1 MKRAK
6 VNKISRFFIKQTIIM
21 LWFLVI
27 TFAIIATIS
36 ISGFA
41 HGAWFKGRPNPF
53 GGYLLA
59 MFSLFCL
66 VLFVVYVGNL
76 KINRAI
82 KDLET
87 ATERVARG
95 DFDVEVALTGN
106 EDIDSYI
113 VNFNKMV
120 RELKGIE
127 TLKEDFISNVSHE
140 FKTPLSVIQL
150 YSKTLQ
156 KGSLDDATR
165 AQYGKV
171 LDDNIKKLT
180 NLTTNIL
187 NLSRLENQEIT
198 LNKTEFFLDEQL
210 RQCILS
216 LEPEWSKKNI
226 NFELNLPSTKYV
238 FCEELLAQVWQNIIG
253 NAIKFSEQ
261 NGNIKIELYEEN
273 NYICVKIKDDG
284 IGMTEETQ
292 SRIFDKFY
300 QGDVSHSKDGN
311 GLGLALV
318 KRILHICNAKINVS
332 SSLNCG
338 TTFIIYLPIAM
349 K

>member
-127 TLKEDFISNVSHE
+127 TLKEDFISNV
-140 FKTPLSVIQL
+140 
-150 YSKTLQ
+150 
-156 KGSLDDATR
+156 
-165 AQYGKV
+165 
-171 LDDNIKKLT
+171 
-180 NLTTNIL
+180 
-187 NLSRLENQEIT
+187 
-198 LNKTEFFLDEQL
+198 
-210 RQCILS
+210 
-216 LEPEWSKKNI
+216 
-226 NFELNLPSTKYV
+226 
-238 FCEELLAQVWQNIIG
+238 
-253 NAIKFSEQ
+253 
-261 NGNIKIELYEEN
+261 
-273 NYICVKIKDDG
+273 
-284 IGMTEETQ
+284 
-292 SRIFDKFY
+292 
-300 QGDVSHSKDGN
+300 
-311 GLGLALV
+311 
-318 KRILHICNAKINVS
+318 
-332 SSLNCG
+332 
-338 TTFIIYLPIAM
+338 
-349 K
+349 